1 MDNWGPDPRGLQE
14 CIDEGESASACS
26 DVGTSAYE
34 WVSYDPS
41 DPTTLVF
48 FSDEA
53 MGFGYSTIDLTTRDF
68 EKQ

>member
-1 MDNWGPDPRGLQE
+1 MDNCGPDLRGLQE
-14 CIDEGESASACS
+14 SIDEGETEAECS
-26 DVGTSAYE
+26 DVSTSAYE

-48 FSDEA
+48 FSDEG

-68 EKQ
+68 GKQ